1 MIRNRWAVLVSGRGS
16 NLSGLL
22 EMRDLLDI
30 RVVVSSNAK
39 APALLKAKRAG
50 VPTLLLD
57 KKIDWQKLDRD
68 LRAYSVNHIFLAGF
82 MKVVPADFVA
92 RWNGKIL
99 NLHPSLLPA
108 YPGLKSIERAFE
120 EHADLGVSVHVV
132 NEGVDEGPVLAQRR
146 TIAAAHIA
154 SRSLQEL
161 EFKVHVDEQRLVR
174 ETMVKWKS

>member
-1 MIRNRWAVLVSGRGS
+1 MVSGRGS
-16 NLSGLL
+16 NLAALL
-22 EMRDLLDI
+22 EMHDVLDI

-39 APALLKAKRAG
+39 APALFKAKRAG

-68 LRAYSVNHIFLAGF
+68 LRARGVSHIFLAGF
-82 MKVVPADFVA
+82 MKVVPTEFVQL
-92 RWNGKIL
+92 WDGKIL

-120 EHADLGVSVHVV
+120 ERADLGVSVHLV
-132 NEGVDEGPVLAQRR
+132 NEGVDEGPLVAQRQ
-146 TIAAAHIA
+146 TFAAAQLA
-154 SRSLQEL
+154 NKSLEAI

-174 ETMVKWKS
+174 ETMFKWK